1 MRKLS
6 ENEIK
11 QISGGDGND
20 GQAELI
26 AIGSL
31 AGTFISPGFG
41 SIAGAYIGD
50 KVHSWATTATV
61 SPSMSPS
68 GIGLSSSLDPAEVHQ
83 VPLRLRGVEVKP
95 YIVNEAPV
103 TGASLY
109 DNGAYV
115 TL

>member
-1 MRKLS
+1 MTAFDFTQFPRWNKMY
-6 ENEIK
+6 
-11 QISGGDGND
+11 
-20 GQAELI
+20 
-26 AIGSL
+26 
-31 AGTFISPGFG
+31 
-41 SIAGAYIGD
+41 AGANY
-50 KVHSWATTATV
+50 H
-61 SPSMSPS
+61 P
-68 GIGLSSSLDPAEVHQ
+68 SLDPAEVHQ